1 MKSLSIKKLNYKSK
15 IDINTS
21 RTNNTSNN
29 YMTAF
34 STESSKVY
42 QLPPIKKDLYKK
54 LLMQHSSVLS
64 KYISNFISNYTKTA
78 EELNNINPELN
89 SKILSKK
96 NSINS
101 NDEKIN
107 IKKTIREKNETEK
120 SNIEKDNTNIL
131 CLSERENISKIPKIN
146 KRNPDTNFDRK
157 LLYITEIQKNKKNMS
172 PGINLKKIKSKI
184 KINKNI
190 SLKKSSPNINIIFPK
205 GTETFLPKS
214 IDKDQGLTFTDLKKL
229 DKYFRRTKTYQPN
242 ILADWKE
249 RAGIDIKQIKKNY
262 ISDVEND
269 VEYQS
274 KVLQD
279 QVKLLEGNIKYF
291 NKNII
296 TDNDFVEAFKSLS
309 IKTKIDFN
317 KSLEETI
324 GILYLLPQLILLDF
338 YELIKKFQTIR
349 IPESEKFID
358 KYVFD
363 EFDNLI
369 YNSSIN
375 KNLDI

>member
-101 NDEKIN
+101 KDEKVN

-120 SNIEKDNTNIL
+120 SNTEKDNTNIL

-157 LLYITEIQKNKKNMS
+157 LLYITEIQKK
-172 PGINLKKIKSKI
+172 KKI
-184 KINKNI
+184 
-190 SLKKSSPNINIIFPK
+190 
-205 GTETFLPKS
+205 
-214 IDKDQGLTFTDLKKL
+214 
-229 DKYFRRTKTYQPN
+229 
-242 ILADWKE
+242 
-249 RAGIDIKQIKKNY
+249 
-262 ISDVEND
+262 
-269 VEYQS
+269 
-274 KVLQD
+274 
-279 QVKLLEGNIKYF
+279 
-291 NKNII
+291 
-296 TDNDFVEAFKSLS
+296 
-309 IKTKIDFN
+309 
-317 KSLEETI
+317 
-324 GILYLLPQLILLDF
+324 YLL
-338 YELIKKFQTIR
+338 
-349 IPESEKFID
+349 
-358 KYVFD
+358 V
-363 EFDNLI
+363 
-369 YNSSIN
+369 
-375 KNLDI
+375 

>member
-101 NDEKIN
+101 KDEKIN

-157 LLYITEIQKNKKNMS
+157 LLYITEIQKNKKNIS
-172 PGINLKKIKSKI
+172 PGLNLKKIKSKI

-214 IDKDQGLTFTDLKKL
+214 IDKDQELTFTDLKKL

-296 TDNDFVEAFKSLS
+296 TDNDFVYEFK
-309 IKTKIDFN
+309 
-317 KSLEETI
+317 
-324 GILYLLPQLILLDF
+324 
-338 YELIKKFQTIR
+338 
-349 IPESEKFID
+349 
-358 KYVFD
+358 
-363 EFDNLI
+363 
-369 YNSSIN
+369 
-375 KNLDI
+375 